1 MVQRSDKKLCLQW
14 NDFQTN
20 LTSAFRDLREDKE
33 FTDVTLACED
43 GQQVEAHKMVLI
55 SFSPFFRNLLQK
67 NKHPQPLIYMR
78 GLKSKDLVAI
88 IDFLYH
94 GEANVYQENLDS
106 FLAIAEELQLEGL
119 YGNQTEA
126 VPKETIS
133 ETGATK
139 PTTRMSYTLAEEI
152 VHADIKL
159 HTKSTANFSNFSN
172 EPNQETAIALNSN
185 SSYTEIAE
193 LREKVKSMMI
203 FSKNDAPG
211 GQSGKA
217 RICKVCEKEG
227 SMSVIVDHI
236 EFNHITG
243 IALPCNICGK
253 TAHSRNALKKHK
265 LKVHLS
271 SSKQ

>member
-20 LTSAFRDLREDKE
+20 LSSAFRGLREDKE

-78 GLKSKDLVAI
+78 GLKSKDLEAM

-94 GEANVYQENLDS
+94 GEANVYQENLNS
-106 FLAIAEELQLEGL
+106 FLAIAEELQIEGL

-133 ETGATK
+133 ETGETK
-139 PTTRMSYTLAEEI
+139 PTTRMSHTLAEET
-152 VHADIKL
+152 VHADFQTHSSKS
-159 HTKSTANFSNFSN
+159 KSTDNFSN
-172 EPNQETAIALNSN
+172 EPNQETTIALNSN
-185 SSYTEIAE
+185 SSYTEISE
-193 LREKVKSMMI
+193 LSEKVKSMMI
-203 FSKNDAPG
+203 FSENDAPG
-211 GQSGKA
+211 GQKGKA
-217 RICKVCEKEG
+217 RICKVCGKEG
-227 SMSVIVDHI
+227 SMSTIADHI

-243 IALPCNICGK
+243 IALPCHICGK
-253 TAHSRNALKKHK
+253 TTHSRHALKKHK
-265 LKVHLS
+265 LKLH
-271 SSKQ
+271 KQ